1 VTDRWPR
8 WQNWRRRGTAAGL
21 VFRLFSGRFQNFGAD
36 QKIFYLPGPNHLVGK
51 GVWIPG
57 SEVEPKRR
65 TVDFHRPF
73 FQAVDLAWAS
83 ATFPS
88 LPPGCRKVP
97 EGKVL

>member
-1 VTDRWPR
+1 
-8 WQNWRRRGTAAGL
+8 L

-88 LPPGCRKVP
+88 LPSGCRKVP
-97 EGKVL
+97 RRQSSLTIRQLISLGFGRHAIV